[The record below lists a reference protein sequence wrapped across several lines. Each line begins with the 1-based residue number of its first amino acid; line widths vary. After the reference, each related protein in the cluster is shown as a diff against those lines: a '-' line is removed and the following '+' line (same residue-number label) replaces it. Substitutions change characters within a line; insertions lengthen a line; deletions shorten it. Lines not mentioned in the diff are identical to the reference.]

1 MMSSIPEIP
10 PNYVLFLFLQL
21 LSDVSHEPF
30 MAGTSPTNSLAE
42 SILCHIKEF
51 SAKLLSENS
60 SMSKREALN
69 EARKMWEA

>member
-1 MMSSIPEIP
+1 MSRTNHSWQEPRQRTH
-10 PNYVLFLFLQL
+10 LQNQYY
-21 LSDVSHEPF
+21 
-30 MAGTSPTNSLAE
+30 A
-42 SILCHIKEF
+42 HIKEF